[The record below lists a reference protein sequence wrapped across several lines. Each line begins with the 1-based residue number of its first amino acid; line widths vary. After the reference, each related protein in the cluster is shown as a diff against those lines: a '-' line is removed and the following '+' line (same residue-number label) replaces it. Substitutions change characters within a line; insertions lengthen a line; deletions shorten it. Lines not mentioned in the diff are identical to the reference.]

1 MAAAPSYGHDGGMT
15 QPPFSTTPPAS
26 PPRSGLDAFFAW
38 FRGLG
43 VTRDTDNRWFGG
55 VCAGLARRLNVDPIL
70 VRAGAI
76 LLALFGGFGLT
87 IYLVAWLLLPDPSGR
102 IVGEAAA
109 RDGDAG
115 GIALVIIVGILV
127 LSGLALGHNGPWW
140 FAWWLLPVAFIAW
153 LVVRSSDRRRS
164 VGGPAP
170 YGPGPVPT
178 PYAAAAPAAQ
188 PGTPPPSGSTGTYA
202 APAAAAGPAMTTAG
216 AAQVTQAP
224 QTAPAPPAAP
234 RAPYGY
240 GTPNA
245 QQWTPRPPVPPRRPV
260 APPPPRPRR
269 RRAGGFFALI
279 ALGLAIAGYGLGFV
293 LDGPVGFPGSPELLG
308 LAIALG
314 AVSLL
319 AVGLGIAGRRGGLAT
334 VLVVV
339 IGLSTWIATLSP
351 VDFATSGSGIGDRT
365 WTPVMSS
372 GQARFELGL
381 GEGVLDL
388 GRISPA
394 AAGQSDPQI
403 DVRVG
408 VGDLRIIVPSDVTA
422 RISYDTGLG
431 SVHGTDAAGNSIDR
445 SPQRG
450 ASVHGTATFG
460 TGPTTVTVTASIGAG
475 DINIEES

>member
-1 MAAAPSYGHDGGMT
+1 MT
-15 QPPFSTTPPAS
+15 QPPISATPPAS

-115 GIALVIIVGILV
+115 GIALVIVVGILL

-153 LVVRSSDRRRS
+153 LVVRSSDRRRG
-164 VGGPAP
+164 VGGPPP

-178 PYAAAAPAAQ
+178 PYAAPAPAAQ
-188 PGTPPPSGSTGTYA
+188 P
-202 APAAAAGPAMTTAG
+202 AGPAMTTAV
-216 AAQVTQAP
+216 AAPTQAP
-224 QTAPAPPAAP
+224 QAPPAPPAAP
-234 RAPYGY
+234 QAPYGY

-245 QQWTPRPPVPPRRPV
+245 QQWTPRPPLPPRQPV

-319 AVGLGIAGRRGGLAT
+319 AIGLGIAGRRGGLAT

-351 VDFATSGSGIGDRT
+351 VGFPNTGTGIGDRT

-372 GQARFELGL
+372 GQVSYEVGL

-388 GRISPA
+388 SRIAPA
-394 AAGQSDPQI
+394 TAGQSDPLQI

-422 RISYDTGLG
+422 HITYRTGLG
-431 SVHGTDAAGNSIDR
+431 SVHGTDAAGDSIGPN
-445 SPQRG
+445 PQRG
-450 ASVHGTATFG
+450 SSVNGTTTVG
-460 TGPTTVTVTASIGAG
+460 NGPTTVNVTASIGAG